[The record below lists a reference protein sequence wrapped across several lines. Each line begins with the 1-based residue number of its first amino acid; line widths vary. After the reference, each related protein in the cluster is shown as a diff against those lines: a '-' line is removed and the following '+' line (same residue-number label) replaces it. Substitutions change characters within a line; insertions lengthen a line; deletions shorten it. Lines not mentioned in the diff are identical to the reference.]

1 MIISELKNFTNETQC
16 DESTS
21 LFGEDGILD
30 SMGLVN
36 LVVNLEER
44 IHEEYNIFVTLA
56 DERAMSRTE
65 SPFRSIRT
73 LAAYIDEL
81 IKEVG
86 GNV

>member
-44 IHEEYNIFVTLA
+44 IHEEYNIIVTLA